1 MIKHILSKI
10 PMNMKITLTCVL
22 GLIVCGALFYPL
34 IPILL
39 NYPPNSINNAF
50 QIRVNSFYYTTQYLT
65 VISFMILTFIIFLPI
80 LLKRVNTF
88 DKLNYSNLENNK
100 NLSNIIKLCFNFPIL
115 LLFLVLILPTIL
127 VLIVLV
133 LLKQELFFS
142 LKITFIIFSMAS
154 LLSLLIYSFT
164 KFLFEDI
171 IKKTFIILSKETIHT
186 KKKKTQTK
194 NLIKNK
200 KKKIKITHKLYGIRI
215 NTRNKLLV
223 QLFTLLLFTIIFS
236 FLILYSEVTKLKG
249 DSLYSSYK
257 QSLDNIINNKNYS
270 SIEELKTNLS
280 NIPLKSN
287 NDSIFIIKAN
297 GDLYYSKDT
306 LSDFFT
312 SYLFEFESISNGRT
326 YDYYG
331 TPIQGAFS
339 RITIQDTE
347 WIVGI
352 KFSVFTDDIIKSI
365 LPLYLIVI
373 LVNIFFIT
381 TIATNYRNELKVLA
395 NSLSKISKNN
405 TKYLSSRLYVF
416 SNDEIGDLTIA
427 FNEIQELT
435 QNHIKQIHDNQD
447 TLMEKERLASL
458 GQLIGGIAHNLKTPI
473 MSISGATEGLS
484 DLIKE
489 YDSCIED
496 PEVNFQ
502 DHHEIASDMF
512 KWIEKIRNYTEYMS
526 DVITAVKGQ
535 AVALSEENK
544 ISFSLTE
551 LIKRVDILMKHELKN
566 ALIYLKVK
574 MKTDE
579 HQILN
584 GDVNAL
590 VQIINNMISN
600 SIQAYN
606 GKPNQDIDMTLE
618 TKDNQLIISIT
629 DYASGMPENVKEK
642 LFKEMVTTKG
652 KNGTGLGLYMSYS
665 TIKAHFNGTITVES
679 EEGKGTTFSIVLPL
693 SNKD

>member
-1 MIKHILSKI
+1 MIS
-10 PMNMKITLTCVL
+10 P
-22 GLIVCGALFYPL
+22 
-34 IPILL
+34 
-39 NYPPNSINNAF
+39 SI
-50 QIRVNSFYYTTQYLT
+50 
-65 VISFMILTFIIFLPI
+65 
-80 LLKRVNTF
+80 K
-88 DKLNYSNLENNK
+88 
-100 NLSNIIKLCFNFPIL
+100 
-115 LLFLVLILPTIL
+115 
-127 VLIVLV
+127 
-133 LLKQELFFS
+133 
-142 LKITFIIFSMAS
+142 
-154 LLSLLIYSFT
+154 
-164 KFLFEDI
+164 
-171 IKKTFIILSKETIHT
+171 
-186 KKKKTQTK
+186 
-194 NLIKNK
+194 
-200 KKKIKITHKLYGIRI
+200 
-215 NTRNKLLV
+215 
-223 QLFTLLLFTIIFS
+223 
-236 FLILYSEVTKLKG
+236 
-249 DSLYSSYK
+249 
-257 QSLDNIINNKNYS
+257 
-270 SIEELKTNLS
+270 
-280 NIPLKSN
+280 
-287 NDSIFIIKAN
+287 
-297 GDLYYSKDT
+297 
-306 LSDFFT
+306 
-312 SYLFEFESISNGRT
+312 
-326 YDYYG
+326 
-331 TPIQGAFS
+331 
-339 RITIQDTE
+339 
-347 WIVGI
+347 I

-544 ISFSLTE
+544 ISFTLTE

-590 VQIINNMISN
+590 VQVINNMISN